1 LTQLTPMQT
10 NLLGLDRAGMIEFF
24 RALGEKPFRA
34 TQVMQWIHQHGVTD
48 FAAMSNLSK
57 TLRARLH
64 HEAVLDVP
72 QIVREQVSHDG
83 TRKWLLQLADGNC
96 IETVFI
102 PEDDRATLC
111 VSSQVGCA
119 LNCSFCATARQGFNR
134 NLSVAEIIAQ
144 LWLAEHRL
152 RSVLAPDEIVKP
164 GPSGRII
171 SNIVFMGMGEPLLNY
186 DNLLIALR
194 LMLDDYAYGLSWRR
208 LTVSSAGVVP
218 MLDRL
223 HADCPVSLAISLHA
237 VRDDLRDTLVPLNRK
252 YPIAEVLAACKRYV
266 QGDTRRR
273 ITFEYALLKDVN
285 DSRAD
290 AKALIRLLNG
300 LPAKV
305 NLIPFNDFPQSG
317 YTRPSRER
325 VDAFR
330 QVLMDADLITVTRKT
345 RGDDIDA
352 ACGQLAGSIQD
363 RTRRSSRVQT
373 DANGQDDPRQKA
385 A

>member
-1 LTQLTPMQT
+1 MQT